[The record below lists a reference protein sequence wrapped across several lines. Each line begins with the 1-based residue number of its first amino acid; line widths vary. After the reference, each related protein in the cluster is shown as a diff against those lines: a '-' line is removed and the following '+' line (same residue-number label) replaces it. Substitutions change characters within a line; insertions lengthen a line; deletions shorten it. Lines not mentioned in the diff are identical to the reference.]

1 VNAMRAKTGISER
14 RGCALIGL
22 SRTVM
27 HYEASPET
35 DNAEV
40 RSRMIA
46 LAAER
51 RRFGYRRIHVM
62 LRREG
67 QQVNVKR
74 VYRLYRLERLQVQRR
89 RKRRGVAVERRP
101 LTIPQGPNQVWSI
114 DFVSDSLETGRRLKC
129 LTVVDDFT
137 KEAIDIVVDHGISG
151 QYVTRVLE
159 SAARF
164 RDLPKTIRT
173 DQGPEFTGKAMD
185 AWAYARGIEL
195 RLIEAGKP
203 TQNAYVES
211 FNGKFRDECL
221 NEHWFRTLAEAR
233 AAITA
238 WRTDYNQRRP
248 HSALAYRTPAE
259 FAAAW
264 RSRHAGSAMH
274 IAEV

>member
-1 VNAMRAKTGISER
+1 VHAMRANTGISER
-14 RGCALIGL
+14 RACELIGL

-27 HYEASPET
+27 HYQAVPQTE
-35 DNAEV
+35 NAEV
-40 RSRMIA
+40 RSRMIT

-67 QQVNVKR
+67 RRLNVKR
-74 VYRLYRLERLQVQRR
+74 LYRLYRLERLQVQRR

-101 LTIPQGPNQVWSI
+101 LTIPEGPNQVWSM

-151 QYVTRVLE
+151 QYVTRVLD

-173 DQGPEFTGKAMD
+173 DQSPEFTGKALD
-185 AWAYARGIEL
+185 TWAYARGIEL

-211 FNGKFRDECL
+211 FNGKCRDECL

-233 AAITA
+233 TAVAA
-238 WRTDYNQRRP
+238 WRADYNQCRP
-248 HSALAYRTPAE
+248 HSALAYQTPAE
-259 FAAAW
+259 FAATW
-264 RSRHAGSAMH
+264 RIRHEHAAMQV
-274 IAEV
+274 AEV